1 MAIIKSY
8 SPLLNLSNF
17 QVFENDETPNSEYFR
32 ITELS
37 ETLTGGKN
45 GFLIEGSEHLKE
57 STEIKIEILDVEG
70 NPIYFEPGDGLPE
83 YYEGNSKLIAIHVYD
98 DVSIG
103 IGKITI
109 LGELKTYLSD
119 LGELLDIPNEW
130 AGVYNVKWE
139 KSIQINKNVSNETIV
154 RFYRR
159 PTVKIDELV
168 KPIFTK
174 NIPQITQ
181 TGSLSGISQNP
192 PSGTDLS
199 KWRAGLNYKLKI
211 EDGIS
216 NWTSSVDSNTISIPS
231 LNYSANV
238 IEVLSNK
245 EVMVDTPFTSSNG
258 SVSDI
263 FVPAPYTT
271 TFEFV
276 EGQTITDSA
285 LTGSFAKIN
294 FNNLKTFVGD
304 VARVKV
310 FRKSRNTI
318 GDFQFVQESKLES
331 SELLKDITTT
341 NDTELSYGR
350 FDENNLSNY
359 WITSSDDHPV
369 TINSDILNASVKIDY
384 DESEGGIQTLSTSG
398 SFEISSGVEYTLNF
412 RTLKSGSVG
421 TPSIRAYFS
430 GSNYEQNF
438 LEIPN
443 SDVYNTRQTVS
454 QNILATDTTTDT
466 YLKFDIDGGDW
477 YISNVSLK
485 NAQDT
490 SFSPDE
496 FTLIQDIPR
505 KLAIETFDFKFEFY
519 DINNNYIPV
528 DVLATKAFTG
538 GNDFP
543 GSDKLFTFESDRNA
557 FRFTSGSIGNP
568 PFQQIQFKTRANNLT
583 GSATYASS
591 AFDINGAYIN
601 PSSYSGTYPGT
612 LSNVTSAG
620 AIIKI
625 ADFSGSD
632 ASFTVGSI
640 VYTASI
646 EELEEFETVYRLEDG
661 DNAPQLIV
669 TSNANQFIYEPTT
682 LSPKPSGQSI
692 TVRAQRKNLFSLS
705 TPIEVNSGSGAPPL
719 VGPVTDN
726 ATGIDTYTISAL
738 AYSSSFADSSFPE
751 TTYSFTGSDQ
761 FDLPF
766 SDEITISPVINFDG
780 ISLVLSN
787 ESTSFPAKST
797 GDVPGGFNSS
807 KGNVQMF
814 IGGTQIEHDDVGGGR
829 NKNTFD
835 ITSIVE
841 TNVTAVDTSPTT
853 SEYGISAF
861 PNQHD
866 SGSLLLNIEYLAGD
880 NVTEQSFQKIV
891 SYTKSKKGVPN
902 VEVSV
907 NLQSQG
913 INANSVGSGSESPQ
927 TIQVKAT
934 EGGTNRFTSI
944 GTVVYSGG
952 LSGTVSSNSIT
963 FSDTANDMLSDT
975 ETITIPV
982 NFTDGEG
989 TSGTRNIVASISRI
1003 REAKPI
1009 TTIIANPQTQNV
1021 STEYDFL
1028 TFSTPSNI
1036 SVSVNQGSTDFT
1048 HTTGTVTANKFKI
1061 TGVTNGTNNNNGTI
1075 TPNTPTNGTAVTGV
1089 ITVSLTN
1096 SEGTTIT
1103 GKTINFIVGVAAA
1116 GSPSKKVGLSFTDN
1130 SIMYDA
1136 DGTNPVPSSV
1146 TISASTANFRNAHFK
1161 FTGGGSHFTD
1171 ETSFSDGDTANSK
1184 TTTFTPPANFIT
1196 TPLSFRV
1203 GASEA
1208 TDSTTEIASDT
1219 ESIIFVKPGED
1230 VKPTFFIRPLRGT
1243 QIKNAG
1249 RFKFIDPRHGIAN
1262 TLELQVQGIDG
1273 TGSFDISGSSQ
1284 GDAQIYSGSTLLT
1297 TSLLGTTDGG
1307 NGVTYNPV
1315 LDSSAINGQATY
1327 SLKKDDGTLL
1337 DTIALVDVTDG
1348 IGGGS
1353 FVAVKGK
1360 VSRRLVG
1367 SSSYD
1372 PSFLKATAVFFDTT
1386 GSEYR
1391 LSTTITPSFGDP
1403 LDEWTL
1409 ATPNSGQSGTGHI
1422 VMTAADG
1429 DETNISFDTAYATK
1443 DINVTAV
1450 FTDPGTKQTNTIN
1463 ETWYII
1469 SDGADGISSKTVSLA
1484 TSGQVFIKAKDGTI
1498 TPSSITLTAT
1508 KDNISGSL
1516 DFSASNGI
1524 TLGGSGLT
1532 RTIAKEEIS
1541 GSETSTVVTI
1551 SGSEDGVVFQD
1562 SVSIIRVD
1570 TGTDG
1575 LTILNTN
1582 QAHMFP
1588 ADATGSILDFSNS
1601 GTHLSIFEG
1610 ATLLEYNPLNPTSP
1624 HQGHWK
1630 LTTTVVTPSG
1640 KLSVGAITDGG
1651 KHAVVAEH
1659 TAMDRD
1665 TEVVN
1670 ISYPYIGRKLN
1681 GELFSGS
1688 FQQSITKGRAGKD
1701 AIQITNSNSSHTF
1714 PALADG
1720 SVSSFT
1726 GGGTTLEVYEG
1737 GDILTFTTG
1746 TVTNGEFSISVEDVG
1761 GLTEGTV
1768 SGNGTTSATI
1778 SAPSAMSVNSVV
1790 LTYTISG
1797 KRLGGESFT
1806 RTTTQSFAKARE
1818 GVVGTNAKTVTL
1830 SSVSPIFRKNRA
1842 GVLSPTSIVITANGQ
1857 NLTKSGSFT
1866 TSDSVTLTS
1875 VTENTDGGT
1884 ATLASSAF
1892 VDGMVVTYTADSDDG
1907 AIADTITFNQLD
1919 EGSGNVTAILANEA
1933 HVLPATAAG
1942 AVSDYAGSGTTISVF
1957 EGATALDYDATGTS
1971 AGHWTVTATQSP
1983 SSTLTI
1989 GTISDSTDFA
1999 VVADHSA
2006 MSDSTDSVVITYA
2019 ISGKT
2024 LNGTSFS
2031 FSKTQ
2036 AISKA
2041 KEGVEGAAGDNAIT
2055 VVLGGTS
2062 NIFTKAQNGDITPSS
2077 IVLTANGQNLTANG
2091 AFTKSAGTLTSTTV
2105 STSGGSTTVTSA
2117 NFVDGMVVT
2126 YTAAAADGSV
2136 ADTFTLKQLDVGS
2149 GNVTAILSNE
2159 AHVVPASSAGVVSS
2173 YGGSGTTISV
2183 FEGATALDYDNS
2195 GTTAGHF
2202 TVSATQ
2208 SPASTITIGG
2218 ITDSSNNALVANH
2231 SSMSNSADSVTISY
2245 AISGKTLNGTAFS
2258 FTKTQTITKSKA
2270 GEEGE
2275 EGEEGAEGAG
2285 VQFAYLDNNSASAPS
2300 APTAIGTGGWTTSPT
2315 GVTASNKYEWV
2326 SQRTSVD
2333 GSFGSFSTPTQFA
2346 NFAED
2351 GGTGPSG
2358 DDGLRTVTGRVNFA
2372 NVAATAPTK
2381 PTATRLTFPDT
2392 FTSLTTDWSTSTPTY
2407 ASGNSNKYWYSNYT
2421 ATEDS
2426 DRPGYASTVT
2436 FGTVTQAIGFSGLVT
2451 FTGAGALTDGGS
2463 NSVVPTTAA
2472 AAATAAQGLID
2483 DGGFATSDM
2492 GNVTTIDGAKI
2503 TTGTIESANWSTTA
2517 GGQINI
2523 SGGNMRFGG
2532 SSTPSFSVTTAGVLT
2547 ATGVNVSGA
2556 ITATSGTFTGAIT
2569 GATIN
2574 LPNASAPLFK
2584 VTAAGAVTAT
2594 SGTIG
2599 GWSLASSQLNSS
2611 GASGGGDGS
2620 NTDAGMIISAGG
2632 FISAPDFNIN
2642 SSGVASFGLSAKI
2655 GTKPFSDA
2663 FSVDATDGLLLN
2675 KTLNIGNLGQIGTK
2689 FTQYNGYA
2697 TNFTNLGNFLDDSSS
2712 SFGCVLA
2719 GTKIE
2724 TKRGDVNVED
2734 TQEDD
2739 IIKIFNFETKEFG
2752 WSSIDEIIVTKVKGW
2767 SIIKTELG
2775 KELKCSNSHLLYH
2788 PDYPNSAIAIDELG
2802 VGGELYISNNN
2813 KLEIDIISSIETFDE
2828 EVMVWNYELNKVHNY
2843 ISDGILSHNMP
2854 AKINFQTTLGHR
2866 YKKRNDVSIGS
2877 GDLVKLD
2884 SNKQLIKTT
2893 STKDTSVVGILW
2905 QKIADPISLTFSI
2918 ESGSSV
2924 ELSSPISSSF
2934 IDSFGEYIPTTET
2947 GSLEIWEVASIGDS
2961 FSPSDSGSA
2970 NLTGFKVCN
2979 QSGDVYRG
2987 DLLCSSDTAGYLMK
3001 QPSEWVVIGFDANN
3015 NPQYEERQSQCSYTV
3030 AKAMEDVTFDI
3041 NGLAEGVYGYLY
3053 CG

>member
-8 SPLLNLSNF
+8 APFLNLSNF
-17 QVFENDETPNSEYFR
+17 QVFEDDESQNSEYFR
-32 ITELS
+32 ITELN

-45 GFLIEGSEHLKE
+45 GFLIEGSEYLKE
-57 STEIKIEILDVEG
+57 STEIKIEILDVDG
-70 NPIYFEPGDGLPE
+70 NPIYFEPGDGVPE

-103 IGKITI
+103 IGKITV
-109 LGELKTYLSD
+109 LGELKTYSSD
-119 LGELLDIPNEW
+119 LGEVLDVPNEW
-130 AGVYNVKWE
+130 KGVYNVKWE
-139 KSIQINKNVSNETIV
+139 KAIQINKNVSNETIV
-154 RFYRR
+154 RFYKR

-192 PSGTDLS
+192 PSKTDLS
-199 KWRAGLNYKLKI
+199 KWRAGVNYKLRI

-216 NWTSSVDSNTISIPS
+216 NWTSSVDDNTISVPS

-245 EVMVDTPFTSSNG
+245 EVMVDTPFTSSKG
-258 SVSDI
+258 MVSDI

-271 TFEFV
+271 TFEYV

-331 SELLKDITTT
+331 SELLKDITIT

-438 LEIPN
+438 LTIDN
-443 SDVYNTRQTVS
+443 SDIYNTRQSVS

-528 DVLATKAFTG
+528 DVTTTKAFTG

-952 LSGTVSSNSIT
+952 LSGTVSGNSIT
-963 FSDTANDMLSDT
+963 FNDEEESQGTANDMLSDT

-1009 TTIIANPQTQNV
+1009 TTIIANPQTQTV

-1028 TFSTPSNI
+1028 TFTSPSNI
-1036 SVSVNQGSTDFT
+1036 SVSVNEGSTDFT

-1096 SEGTTIT
+1096 SEGTTLT
-1103 GKTINFIVGVAAA
+1103 GKTINFIVGVAAE
-1116 GSPSKKVGLSFTDN
+1116 GSPSKKVGLSFSDN

-1136 DGTNPVPSSV
+1136 DGTNPVPSTV
-1146 TISASTANFRNAHFK
+1146 TISASTTNFRNAHFK

-1171 ETSFSDGDTANSK
+1171 ETSFSDGATANSK

-1429 DETNISFDTAYATK
+1429 DETNIPFDTAYATK

-1484 TSGQVFIKAKDGTI
+1484 TSGQVFIKAKDGSI

-1516 DFSASNGI
+1516 GFSASNGI

-1541 GSETSTVVTI
+1541 GSETSTVVTV
-1551 SGSEDGVVFQD
+1551 SGSEDGIVFQD

-1575 LTILNTN
+1575 LSILNTN
-1582 QAHMFP
+1582 QAHMLP

-1601 GTHLSIFEG
+1601 GTDLSIYEG

-1624 HQGHWK
+1624 YQGHWK
-1630 LTTTVVTPSG
+1630 LAGGGVSPAN
-1640 KLSVGAITDGG
+1640 KLTIGTITDGG
-1651 KHAVVAEH
+1651 KYASVADH
-1659 TAMDRD
+1659 TTMDID
-1665 TEVVN
+1665 TDVVN
-1670 ISYPYIGRKLN
+1670 ITYGYIGRKLN

-1688 FQQSITKGRAGKD
+1688 FQQSITKGRAGRD
-1701 AIQITNSNSSHTF
+1701 AIQLTNSNSSHTF

-1726 GGGTTLEVYEG
+1726 GGGTTIEVYEG
-1737 GDILTFTTG
+1737 ADILTFTTG
-1746 TVTNGEFSISVEDVG
+1746 TVTNGQFSISVEDVG
-1761 GLTEGTV
+1761 GITEGTV
-1768 SGNGTTSATI
+1768 SGTGTTAATI
-1778 SAPSAMSVNSVV
+1778 TAPSAMSVDSVV
-1790 LTYTISG
+1790 LTYTITG
-1797 KRLGGESFT
+1797 KRLGGEAFT
-1806 RTTTQSFAKARE
+1806 RTTTQSFSKAKE

-1830 SSVSPIFRKNRA
+1830 TSASPIFRKNRA

-1857 NLTKSGSFT
+1857 NLTQAGSFT
-1866 TSDSVTLTS
+1866 VTDSVTLTDK
-1875 VTENTDGGT
+1875 TENTSGGS
-1884 ATLASSAF
+1884 ATVTSANF
-1892 VDGMVVTYTADSDDG
+1892 VDGMTVTYTAHSNDDS
-1907 AIADTITFNQLD
+1907 IADTVTLNQLD

-1942 AVSDYAGSGTTISVF
+1942 EVSDYGGSGTTISVF
-1957 EGATALDYDATGTS
+1957 EGATALDYDATGTTN
-1971 AGHWTVTATQSP
+1971 GHWTVTATQSP
-1983 SSTLTI
+1983 GSTLTI
-1989 GTISDSTDFA
+1989 GGITDDTNFA
-1999 VVADHSA
+1999 VVANHSS
-2006 MSDSTDSVVITYA
+2006 MSNSTDSVVITYA

-2041 KEGVEGAAGDNAIT
+2041 KEGVVGDNAKT

-2091 AFTKSAGTLTSTTV
+2091 AFTKSAGTLTSTSV
-2105 STSGGSTTVTSA
+2105 STSGGSATVTSA

-2126 YTAAAADGSV
+2126 YTAAAADGGVS
-2136 ADTFTLKQLDVGS
+2136 DTFTLKQLDVGS
-2149 GNVTAILSNE
+2149 GNVQGILSNE
-2159 AHVVPASSAGVVSS
+2159 AHVVAASNAGVVSS
-2173 YGGSGTTISV
+2173 HGGSGTTISV
-2183 FEGATALDYDNS
+2183 YEGATQLDYDAT
-2195 GTTAGHF
+2195 GTTNGHW
-2202 TVSATQ
+2202 TVT
-2208 SPASTITIGG
+2208 ASTTGITVGG

-2231 SSMSNSADSVTISY
+2231 SAMSNSVDSVTISY

-2258 FTKTQTITKSKA
+2258 FTKTQTITKSKT
-2270 GEEGE
+2270 GEV
-2275 EGEEGAEGAG
+2275 GAEGDG
-2285 VQFAYLDNNSASAPS
+2285 VQFAYLLNNSASAPS
-2300 APTAIGTGGWTTSPT
+2300 APTAIGTGGWAATPATPTT
-2315 GVTASNKYEWV
+2315 SNKYVWV
-2326 SQRTSVD
+2326 SQRTSVNGTFD
-2333 GSFGSFSTPTQFA
+2333 SFSTPTQFA
-2346 NFAED
+2346 NFADD
-2351 GGTGPSG
+2351 GGTGPG
-2358 DDGLRTVTGRVNFA
+2358 GADGLRTVTGRVNFA
-2372 NVAATAPTK
+2372 NSVATAPTK

-2392 FTSLTTDWSTSTPTY
+2392 FTSLTTNWSTSTPTY

-2421 ATEDS
+2421 ATEDAS
-2426 DRPGYASTVT
+2426 RPGYASTVT

-2451 FTGAGALTDGGS
+2451 FTGAGALTDGGG

-2472 AAATAAQGLID
+2472 AAATAAQDLID
-2483 DGGFATSDM
+2483 DGGF
-2492 GNVTTIDGAKI
+2492 
-2503 TTGTIESANWSTTA
+2503 TTA
-2517 GGQINI
+2517 GAAATAAQDLIDDGGFTTLAAANAAVNDNITSINGGLISTGIIESNVFNTTVGSQINLTD
-2523 SGGNMRFGG
+2523 GNMRFGG
-2532 SSTPSFSVTTAGVLT
+2532 SASPSFSVSNSGIVT
-2547 ATGVNVSGA
+2547 ATGVNIS
-2556 ITATSGTFTGAIT
+2556 
-2569 GATIN
+2569 
-2574 LPNASAPLFK
+2574 
-2584 VTAAGAVTAT
+2584 GAVTAT

-2599 GWSLASSQLNSS
+2599 GFNITSSTIHSGTTADTTAYMAAGITISSAGTIHTPAFYTTTSTAYFKGIVEDTAELSDGTNSKPWKTLFKTDGTGIFMEAPRFRDTGAATIRTFAYRFGALEDDINGELANVASSTS
-2611 GASGGGDGS
+2611 
-2620 NTDAGMIISAGG
+2620 
-2632 FISAPDFNIN
+2632 
-2642 SSGVASFGLSAKI
+2642 
-2655 GTKPFSDA
+2655 
-2663 FSVDATDGLLLN
+2663 
-2675 KTLNIGNLGQIGTK
+2675 
-2689 FTQYNGYA
+2689 Y
-2697 TNFTNLGNFLDDSSS
+2697 
-2712 SFGCVLA
+2712 GCVLP
-2719 GTKIE
+2719 GTKII
-2724 TKRGDVNVED
+2724 TKRGEINVEH
-2734 TQEDD
+2734 TKEDD
-2739 IIKIFNFETKEFG
+2739 IIKIFNFETKKWG
-2752 WSSIDEIIVTKVKGW
+2752 WSSIDEIITKKVQGW
-2767 SIIKTELG
+2767 SKIETELG
-2775 KELKCSNSHLLYH
+2775 KKLKCSNSHLLYH

-2802 VGGELYISNNN
+2802 VGGELYVYEDE
-2813 KLEIDIISSIETFDE
+2813 KLVIDKIKSIESFDE
-2828 EVMVWNYELNKVHNY
+2828 EVQVWNYELDIVHNY
-2843 ISDGILSHNMP
+2843 VSNGILSHNVIS
-2854 AKINFQTTLGHR
+2854 KNIQTTLSHQ
-2866 YKKRNDVSIGS
+2866 YIKNKSVTISS
-2877 GDLVKLD
+2877 GDLVKLN
-2884 SNKQLIKTT
+2884 SNNELQKVTT
-2893 STKDTSVVGILW
+2893 AKDTSAVGILW
-2905 QKIADPISLTFSI
+2905 EQRIVDYPSFGLKLISGEPGRIQTPPPENF
-2918 ESGSSV
+2918 V
-2924 ELSSPISSSF
+2924 SSSF
-2934 IDSFGEYIPTTET
+2934 QDSFGDFIPTNET
-2947 GSLEIWEVASIGDS
+2947 GSKEIWKVASIGDS
-2961 FSPSDSGSA
+2961 IDYDSSGS
-2970 NLTGFKVCN
+2970 LYTLEGFKVCN
-2979 QSGDVYRG
+2979 QGGDVSRG

-3001 QPSEWVVIGFDANN
+3001 QPSEWVVTSFDGDN

-3030 AKAMEDVTFDI
+3030 AKAMENVTFDS
-3041 NGLAEGVYGYLY
+3041 NGLVEGVYGYLY

>member
-8 SPLLNLSNF
+8 APFLNLSNF
-17 QVFENDETPNSEYFR
+17 QVFENDEQPNSEYFR
-32 ITELS
+32 ITELN

-57 STEIKIEILDVEG
+57 STEIKIEILDVDG
-70 NPIYFEPGDGLPE
+70 NPIYFEPGDGVPE

-119 LGELLDIPNEW
+119 LDEVLDIPNEW
-130 AGVYNVKWE
+130 KGVYNVKWE
-139 KSIQINKNVSNETIV
+139 KNIQINKNVSNETIV
-154 RFYRR
+154 RFYKR

-199 KWRAGLNYKLKI
+199 KWRAGVNYKLKI

-216 NWTSSVDSNTISIPS
+216 NWTSSVDDNTISVPS

-245 EVMVDTPFTSSNG
+245 EVMVDTPFTSSDA
-258 SVSDI
+258 SVGD
-263 FVPAPYTT
+263 FFPAPYTT

-341 NDTELSYGR
+341 TDTELSYGR

-359 WITSSDDHPV
+359 WVTSSDDHPV

-438 LEIPN
+438 LTIDN
-443 SDVYNTRQTVS
+443 SDIYNTRQTVS
-454 QNILATDTTTDT
+454 QNILATDTATDT

-528 DVLATKAFTG
+528 DVTSTKAFTG

-543 GSDKLFTFESDRNA
+543 SSDKLLTFESDRNA

-568 PFQQIQFKTRANNLT
+568 PFQQIQFKTRTNNLT
-583 GSATYASS
+583 GSVTYASS
-591 AFDINGAYIN
+591 AFDVNGAYIN

-632 ASFTVGSI
+632 DSITVGSI

-669 TSNANQFIYEPTT
+669 TSNVNQFIYEPTT
-682 LSPKPSGQSI
+682 LSPKPGGQSATI
-692 TVRAQRKNLFSLS
+692 RAQRKNLFSLT

-726 ATGIDTYTISAL
+726 GTGIDTYTISAL
-738 AYSSSFADSSFPE
+738 QYSSSFAGGSFPE

-766 SDEITISPVINFDG
+766 SDEITISPVINFDAV
-780 ISLVLSN
+780 SLVLSN

-797 GDVPGGFNSS
+797 GDVPGGFGSS

-814 IGGTQIEHDDVGGGR
+814 IGGTQIEHDDIGGGR

-835 ITSIVE
+835 ITSITE
-841 TNVTAVDTSPTT
+841 TNVTAISTSPTT

-866 SGSLLLNIEYLAGD
+866 SGSLSLNIEYLAGD
-880 NVTEQSFQKIV
+880 NSTSQSFQKIV
-891 SYTKSKKGVPN
+891 SYTKSKKAVPN

-913 INANSVGSGSESPQ
+913 INANSVGSGSESPK
-927 TIQVKAT
+927 TIEVKAT
-934 EGGTNRFTSI
+934 EGGENRFDSI

-952 LSGTVSSNSIT
+952 LSGTVSSNTIT
-963 FSDTANDMLSDT
+963 FSDTADDMLSDT
-975 ETITIPV
+975 ETLTIPV

-989 TSGTRNIVASISRI
+989 TSDTKNIVASISRI

-1009 TTIIANPQTQNV
+1009 TTIIANPQTQTVN
-1021 STEYDFL
+1021 SEYDFL
-1028 TFSTPSNI
+1028 TFSTPSDI

-1048 HTTGTVTANKFKI
+1048 YTTGTVTANKFKI
-1061 TGVTNGTNNNNGTI
+1061 TGVTSGSNNDDGTI
-1075 TPNTPTNGTAVTGV
+1075 TPNTPTDGTAVTGV

-1096 SEGTTIT
+1096 SEGSELT
-1103 GKTINFIVGVAAA
+1103 GKTINFIVGVSAE
-1116 GSPSKKVGLSFTDN
+1116 GSPSKKVGLSFSDN

-1146 TISASTANFRNAHFK
+1146 TLTANSLNFRDAQFK
-1161 FTGGGSHFTD
+1161 FTGGGVHFTD
-1171 ETSFSDGDTANSK
+1171 ETSFTDGDTANSK
-1184 TTTFTPPANFIT
+1184 TTTFTPPSTFIS

-1203 GASEA
+1203 GVSEA
-1208 TDSTTEIASDT
+1208 TDSTTELFADT

-1249 RFKFIDPRHGIAN
+1249 RTSKPTLGAYIPTA

-1273 TGSFDISGSSQ
+1273 TGSFDVSGSSQ

-1297 TSLLGTTDGG
+1297 TSLLGTSDGG

-1327 SLKKDDGTLL
+1327 HLRKNDGTLL

-1348 IGGGS
+1348 LGGGS
-1353 FVAVKGK
+1353 FVASKGK

-1372 PSFLKATAVFFDTT
+1372 PSYLKATAVFFDTT

-1391 LSTTITPSFGDP
+1391 LSTRITPSFGDP
-1403 LDEWTL
+1403 LDEWTI
-1409 ATPNSGQSGTGHI
+1409 ATPTSGQSGTGHI

-1429 DETNISFDTAYATK
+1429 DETNIAFDTAYASK

-1450 FTDPGTKQTNTIN
+1450 FTDPGTGQKNTIN

-1469 SDGADGISSKTVSLA
+1469 SDGADGISAKTVSLQS
-1484 TSGQVFIKAKDGTI
+1484 SGQVFIKAKDGTI

-1508 KDNISGSL
+1508 KENISGSL
-1516 DFSASNGI
+1516 NFSSTNGI
-1524 TLGGSGLT
+1524 ALVGSGLT

-1541 GSETSTVVTI
+1541 GSETSTVVTV
-1551 SGSEDGVVFQD
+1551 SGSEDGVVFED

-1601 GTHLSIFEG
+1601 GTQLSIYEG
-1610 ATLLEYNPLNPTSP
+1610 ATLLEFNPLNPTSP
-1624 HQGHWK
+1624 YQGHWK
-1630 LTTTVVTPSG
+1630 LTTSIVTPAN
-1640 KLSVGAITDGG
+1640 KLTIGGITDGG
-1651 KHAVVAEH
+1651 KYAVVADH
-1659 TAMDRD
+1659 TAMDID
-1665 TEVVN
+1665 TDVVN
-1670 ISYPYIGRKLN
+1670 IAYPYIGRKLN

-1701 AIQITNSNSSHTF
+1701 AIQISNSNSSHTF
-1714 PALADG
+1714 PATAEG
-1720 SVSSFT
+1720 SVSDFT
-1726 GGGTTLEVYEG
+1726 GGGTTIEVYEG
-1737 GDILTFTTG
+1737 ADILTFTSG
-1746 TVTNGEFSISVEDVG
+1746 TPTDGEFSISVEDVG
-1761 GLTEGTV
+1761 GLTEGAVT
-1768 SGNGTTSATI
+1768 GNGTQKATI
-1778 SAPSAMSVNSVV
+1778 AAPSAMSVDSVV

-1797 KRLGGESFT
+1797 KRLGGDDFS
-1806 RTTTQSFAKARE
+1806 RTTTQSFSKAKE

-1830 SSVSPIFRKNRA
+1830 TSASPIFRKSRA

-1857 NLTKSGSFT
+1857 NLTQAGSFT
-1866 TSDSVTLTS
+1866 ATDSVTLDS
-1875 VTENTDGGT
+1875 VTESVNGGT
-1884 ATLASSAF
+1884 ATLLASDF
-1892 VDGMVVTYTADSDDG
+1892 VDGMTVTYTAHSNDDS
-1907 AIADTITFNQLD
+1907 IADTVTFNQLD
-1919 EGSGNVTAILANEA
+1919 EGSGNVTAILSNEA
-1933 HVLPATAAG
+1933 HVLPADVDGSVTSYG
-1942 AVSDYAGSGTTISVF
+1942 GSGTTISVF
-1957 EGATALDYDATGTS
+1957 EGATALDYDASGTT
-1971 AGHWTVTATQSP
+1971 AGHWTVTVTQSP

-1989 GTISDSTDFA
+1989 GTISDDTNFA
-1999 VVADHSA
+1999 VVAQHSA

-2024 LNGTSFS
+2024 LNGTDFS
-2031 FSKTQ
+2031 FNKTQ

-2041 KEGVEGAAGDNAIT
+2041 KEGIAGDNAKT

-2062 NIFTKAQNGDITPSS
+2062 NIFTKAQNGDITPTS

-2091 AFTKSAGTLTSTTV
+2091 AFTTSAGTLTSTSV

-2136 ADTFTLKQLDVGS
+2136 SDTFTLKQLDVGS
-2149 GNVTAILSNE
+2149 GNVQGILSNE
-2159 AHVVPASSAGVVSS
+2159 AHVVPASNAGVVSS
-2173 YGGSGTTISV
+2173 HGGSGTTISV
-2183 FEGATALDYDNS
+2183 YEGATQLDYDNA
-2195 GTTAGHF
+2195 GTTAGHW
-2202 TVSATQ
+2202 TVAAT
-2208 SPASTITIGG
+2208 TTGITVGG
-2218 ITDSSNNALVANH
+2218 ITDSSNNALVADH
-2231 SSMSNSADSVTISY
+2231 SAMSDSANSVTISY
-2245 AISGKTLNGTAFS
+2245 AISGKTLNGTEFGP
-2258 FTKTQTITKSKA
+2258 FTKTQTITKSFS
-2270 GEEGE
+2270 
-2275 EGEEGAEGAG
+2275 GAEGGG
-2285 VQFAYLDNNSASAPS
+2285 VQFIYLLNNTSTPPTT
-2300 APTAIGTGGWTTSPT
+2300 PTAAGTDSWTTTPGT
-2315 GVTASNKYEWV
+2315 PTASNKYVWV
-2326 SQRTSVD
+2326 SQRTSVN
-2333 GSFGSFSTPTQFA
+2333 GSFGSFSGATQFA
-2346 NFAED
+2346 NFAVD
-2351 GGTGPSG
+2351 GGTGPG
-2358 DDGLRTVTGRVNFA
+2358 GADGLRTVTGRVNFA
-2372 NVAATAPTK
+2372 NVAATAPAL

-2392 FTSLTTDWSTSTPTY
+2392 FTSLTTNWSTATPTY

-2451 FTGAGALTDGGS
+2451 FSGAGLTDGTT
-2463 NSVVPTTAA
+2463 SVTPTTAT
-2472 AAATAAQGLID
+2472 AAATAAQNLINA
-2483 DGGFATSDM
+2483 GGFATSDM
-2492 GNVTTIDGAKI
+2492 ANVTTIDGSKI
-2503 TTGTIESANWSTTA
+2503 TTGTIESANWTTTA

-2523 SGGNMRFGG
+2523 AGGNMRFGG
-2532 SSTPSFSVTTAGVLT
+2532 SSSPAFSVDSAGVLT

-2556 ITATSGTFTGAIT
+2556 ITATSGT
-2569 GATIN
+2569 
-2574 LPNASAPLFK
+2574 
-2584 VTAAGAVTAT
+2584 
-2594 SGTIG
+2594 IG
-2599 GWSLASSQLNSS
+2599 GWALTSTQLQ
-2611 GASGGGDGS
+2611 GGTVSGGGDGT
-2620 NTDAGMIISAGG
+2620 NTTSGMIINSGG
-2632 FISAPDFNIN
+2632 FISAPDFNIS
-2642 SSGVASFGLSAKI
+2642 SSGVASFGTTAKV
-2655 GTKPFSDA
+2655 GGAPFSSVFDPSGTDLRIRKEAKVLDGTRTAA
-2663 FSVDATDGLLLN
+2663 FSSIFSIDNSGF
-2675 KTLNIGNLGQIGTK
+2675 K
-2689 FTQYNGYA
+2689 FNSSTRFG
-2697 TNFTNLGNFLDDSSS
+2697 SS
-2712 SFGCVLA
+2712 SFSGLQADIDTELSSISSNLTGYSCVLP
-2719 GTKIE
+2719 GTKIIS
-2724 TKRGDVNVED
+2724 KRGEINVED
-2734 TQEDD
+2734 TKEDD
-2739 IIKIFNFETKEFG
+2739 VIKIFNFETKEWG
-2752 WSSIDEIIVTKVKGW
+2752 WSSIDEIITNKVQGW
-2767 SIIKTELG
+2767 SKIETELG
-2775 KELKCSNSHLLYH
+2775 KKLKCSNSHLLYH

-2802 VGGELYISNNN
+2802 VGGELYVYEDK
-2813 KLEIDIISSIETFDE
+2813 KLIIDKIKSIETFDE
-2828 EVMVWNYELNKVHNY
+2828 EVQVWNYELDIVHNY
-2843 ISDGILSHNMP
+2843 ISDGILSHNVN
-2854 AKINFQTTLGHR
+2854 AKLAELVTLGHR
-2866 YKKRNDVSIGS
+2866 YKKDKTVSISS

-2884 SNKQLIKTT
+2884 SNNELQKV
-2893 STKDTSVVGILW
+2893 STAKDTSVVGILW
-2905 QKIADPISLTFSI
+2905 EKLELEYNSSGLSI
-2918 ESGSSV
+2918 IGESTGSKNNNPPDYFTSGS
-2924 ELSSPISSSF
+2924 F
-2934 IDSFGEYIPTTET
+2934 MDSFCNFIPTSET
-2947 GSLEIWEVASIGDS
+2947 GSKEIWKVASVGDS
-2961 FSPSDSGSA
+2961 RDYNQSGSYYTV
-2970 NLTGFKVCN
+2970 TGFKMCN
-2979 QSGDVYRG
+2979 QGGDVVPG
-2987 DLLCSSDTAGYLMK
+2987 DLLCSSDTPGYLMK
-3001 QPSEWVVIGFDANN
+3001 QPSEWVVTGFNGDTT
-3015 NPQYEERQSQCSYTV
+3015 PIYEERQTQCSYTV
-3030 AKAMEDVTFDI
+3030 AKAMESSSWDS
-3041 NGLAEGVYGYLY
+3041 NGRMEDVYGYLY

>member
-8 SPLLNLSNF
+8 APFLNLSNF
-17 QVFENDETPNSEYFR
+17 QVFEDDELPNSEYFR
-32 ITELS
+32 ITELN

-57 STEIKIEILDVEG
+57 STEIKIEILDVDG
-70 NPIYFEPGDGLPE
+70 NPIYFEPGDGVPE

-119 LGELLDIPNEW
+119 IGEILNIPNEW

-159 PTVKIDELV
+159 PTVKIDELI

-199 KWRAGLNYKLKI
+199 KWRAGVNYKLKI
-211 EDGIS
+211 EDGIT
-216 NWTSSVDSNTISIPS
+216 NWTSSVDDNTISVPS
-231 LNYSANV
+231 LNYSSNV

-245 EVMVDTPFTSSNG
+245 EVMVDTPFTSSDG
-258 SVSDI
+258 SVSD
-263 FVPAPYTT
+263 FFPTPYTT
-271 TFEFV
+271 TFEYV
-276 EGQTITDSA
+276 EGQTVTDSA

-359 WITSSDDHPV
+359 WITSSDNHPV

-438 LEIPN
+438 LEIAD

-454 QNILATDTTTDT
+454 QNILATDTATDT

-543 GSDKLFTFESDRNA
+543 SSDKLFTFESDRNA

-583 GSATYASS
+583 GSTTYASS
-591 AFDINGAYIN
+591 AFDTNGAYID

-612 LSNVTSAG
+612 LSNITSAG

-632 ASFTVGSI
+632 ASITVGSI
-640 VYTASI
+640 VYTASL
-646 EELEEFETVYRLEDG
+646 EEQTEFETVYRLEDG

-669 TSNANQFIYEPTT
+669 TSNLNQFIYEPTA
-682 LSPKPSGQSI
+682 LSPKPGGQNVTI
-692 TVRAQRKNLFSLS
+692 RAQRKNLFSLS

-726 ATGIDTYTISAL
+726 GTGIDTYTLSAL
-738 AYSSSFADSSFPE
+738 AYSASFAGSSFPE

-766 SDEITISPVINFDG
+766 SDEITISPVINFDAV
-780 ISLVLSN
+780 SLVLSN

-797 GDVPGGFNSS
+797 GEVPGGFASS

-814 IGGTQIEHDDVGGGR
+814 IGSNQITHDDIIGGR
-829 NKNTFD
+829 NRNTFD

-841 TNVTAVDTSPTT
+841 ENVTAVSTSPTT
-853 SEYGISAF
+853 SEYGISDF

-866 SGSLLLNIEYLAGD
+866 SGSLTLDIEYLAGD
-880 NVTEQSFQKIV
+880 NATSQSFQKIV
-891 SYTKSKKGVPN
+891 SYTKSKKAVPN

-927 TIQVKAT
+927 TIEVKAT

-952 LSGTVSSNSIT
+952 LSGTVSANTIT

-975 ETITIPV
+975 ETITIPI

-989 TSGTRNIVASISRI
+989 TSGTKNIVASISRI

-1009 TTIIANPQTQNV
+1009 TTIIANPQTQTV
-1021 STEYDFL
+1021 GSEYDFL
-1028 TFSTPSNI
+1028 TFTSPSDI
-1036 SVSVNQGSTDFT
+1036 SVSVNEGSTDFT
-1048 HTTGTVTANKFKI
+1048 YTTGAVTSNKFKI
-1061 TGVTNGTNNNNGTI
+1061 TSVTNGTNNNDGTI
-1075 TPNTPTNGTAVTGV
+1075 TPNTPTDGTAVTGV

-1096 SEGTTIT
+1096 SEGTEFT
-1103 GKTINFIVGVAAA
+1103 GKTINFVVGVAAE
-1116 GSPSKKVGLSFTDN
+1116 GSPSKKVGLSFSDN

-1146 TISASTANFRNAHFK
+1146 TITANSLNFRDAQFK
-1161 FTGGGSHFTD
+1161 FTGGGIHFTD
-1171 ETSFSDGDTANSK
+1171 ETSFTDGTTANSK
-1184 TTTFTPPANFIT
+1184 TTTFTPPDNFIS

-1203 GASEA
+1203 GVSEA
-1208 TDSTTEIASDT
+1208 ADSTTELFSDT

-1230 VKPTFFIRPLRGT
+1230 VKPTFFIRPVRGT

-1249 RFKFIDPRHGIAN
+1249 RRNKPTLGEYAPID

-1273 TGSFDISGSSQ
+1273 TGSFDVSGSSQ

-1297 TSLLGTTDGG
+1297 TSLLGTSDGG

-1315 LDSSAINGQATY
+1315 LNSSAINGQATY
-1327 SLKKDDGTLL
+1327 HLRKNDGTLL

-1348 IGGGS
+1348 LGGGS
-1353 FVAVKGK
+1353 FVASKGK

-1367 SSSYD
+1367 SSSYE

-1403 LDEWTL
+1403 LDEWTI
-1409 ATPNSGQSGTGHI
+1409 ATPTAGQSGAGHI

-1429 DETNISFDTAYATK
+1429 DETNISFDTSYASK

-1450 FTDPGTKQTNTIN
+1450 FTDPGTLQKNTIN

-1469 SDGADGISSKTVSLA
+1469 SDGADGISAKTVALQS
-1484 TSGQVFIKAKDGTI
+1484 SGQVFIKAKDGTI

-1532 RTIAKEEIS
+1532 RTIALEEMS
-1541 GSETSTVVTI
+1541 GSETSTVVTV

-1588 ADATGSILDFSNS
+1588 ADASGSVLDFSNS

-1624 HQGHWK
+1624 FNGHWK
-1630 LTTTVVTPSG
+1630 FASIEVTPSD
-1640 KLSVGAITDGG
+1640 KLSVGAISDGG
-1651 KHAVVAEH
+1651 KHAVVADH
-1659 TAMDRD
+1659 TAMDFD
-1665 TEVVN
+1665 TDAVN
-1670 ISYPYIGRKLN
+1670 VSYPYLGRKLN

-1688 FQQSITKGRAGKD
+1688 FQQSITKGRAGQD
-1701 AIQITNSNSSHTF
+1701 AIQITNSNSSHTY

-1720 SVSSFT
+1720 SVSDFT
-1726 GGGTTLEVYEG
+1726 GGGTTIEVYEG
-1737 GDILTFTTG
+1737 GNILTFTSG
-1746 TVTNGEFSISVEDVG
+1746 TPTNGEFSISVEDVG
-1761 GLTEGTV
+1761 GLTEGTI
-1768 SGNGTTSATI
+1768 SGNGTTSATVT
-1778 SAPSAMSVNSVV
+1778 APSAMTVNSVV

-1797 KRLGGESFT
+1797 KRLGGESFS

-1818 GVVGTNAKTVTL
+1818 GVVGDNAKTITL
-1830 SSVSPIFRKNRA
+1830 TSASPIFRKNRA

-1857 NLTKSGSFT
+1857 NLTQAGSFT
-1866 TSDSVTLTS
+1866 TSDNVTLTNKTETS
-1875 VTENTDGGT
+1875 SGGSATVTSGN
-1884 ATLASSAF
+1884 F
-1892 VDGMVVTYTADSDDG
+1892 VDGMTVTYTGDG
-1907 AIADTITFNQLD
+1907 ADGGISDTVTLNLLD
-1919 EGSGNVTAILANEA
+1919 EGSGNI
-1933 HVLPATAAG
+1933 
-1942 AVSDYAGSGTTISVF
+1942 
-1957 EGATALDYDATGTS
+1957 TAL
-1971 AGHWTVTATQSP
+1971 
-1983 SSTLTI
+1983 
-1989 GTISDSTDFA
+1989 
-1999 VVADHSA
+1999 
-2006 MSDSTDSVVITYA
+2006 
-2019 ISGKT
+2019 
-2024 LNGTSFS
+2024 
-2031 FSKTQ
+2031 
-2036 AISKA
+2036 
-2041 KEGVEGAAGDNAIT
+2041 
-2055 VVLGGTS
+2055 
-2062 NIFTKAQNGDITPSS
+2062 
-2077 IVLTANGQNLTANG
+2077 
-2091 AFTKSAGTLTSTTV
+2091 
-2105 STSGGSTTVTSA
+2105 
-2117 NFVDGMVVT
+2117 
-2126 YTAAAADGSV
+2126 
-2136 ADTFTLKQLDVGS
+2136 
-2149 GNVTAILSNE
+2149 LSNE
-2159 AHVVPASSAGVVSS
+2159 AHILPADSDGEVPDASGYV
-2173 YGGSGTTISV
+2173 GSGTVISV
-2183 FEGATALDYDNS
+2183 FEGATALDYDNDGS
-2195 GTTAGHF
+2195 DAGKWN
-2202 TVSATQ
+2202 VSVTQ

-2218 ITDSSNNALVANH
+2218 ITDDTNFAVVADH
-2231 SSMSNSADSVTISY
+2231 SAMSDSVDSVVLTY
-2245 AISGKTLNGTAFS
+2245 TISGKSLNGTVFPT
-2258 FTKTQTITKSKA
+2258 FTKTQTLSKSKEGVQ
-2270 GEEGE
+2270 GEEGD
-2275 EGEEGAEGAG
+2275 EGAG
-2285 VQFAYLDNNSASAPS
+2285 VQFAYLLNNVATVPS
-2300 APTAIGTGGWTTSPT
+2300 TPTAIGTDSWSATPGSPT
-2315 GVTASNKYEWV
+2315 TSNKYVWV
-2326 SQRTSVD
+2326 SQRTSSN
-2333 GSFGSFSTPTQFA
+2333 GTFGDFSTPTQFA
-2346 NFAED
+2346 NFADD
-2351 GGTGPSG
+2351 GAPGGQGS
-2358 DDGLRTVTGRVNFA
+2358 DGLRTVTGRVNYTPA
-2372 NVAATAPTK
+2372 STTKPAK

-2392 FTSLTTDWSTSTPTY
+2392 FTTLTANWSTATPTY
-2407 ASGNSNKYWYSNYT
+2407 ASGNSNKYWYANYT

-2426 DRPGYASTVT
+2426 NRPGYASNNTEVT
-2436 FGTVTQAIGFSGLVT
+2436 NVVFGDVTQAIGFSGLVT
-2451 FTGAGALTDGGS
+2451 FSG
-2463 NSVVPTTAA
+2463 
-2472 AAATAAQGLID
+2472 
-2483 DGGFATSDM
+2483 
-2492 GNVTTIDGAKI
+2492 GNVTDGTSTLTQGISASQVNSNVTSINGSAI
-2503 TTGTIESANWSTTA
+2503 TTGTISSAGITTSSGAQINLTNGTIAFGGTTA
-2517 GGQINI
+2517 ANQK
-2523 SGGNMRFGG
+2523 
-2532 SSTPSFSVTTAGVLT
+2532 FSV
-2547 ATGVNVSGA
+2547 S
-2556 ITATSGTFTGAIT
+2556 
-2569 GATIN
+2569 
-2574 LPNASAPLFK
+2574 
-2584 VTAAGAVTAT
+2584 AAGAVTAK

-2599 GWSLASSQLNSS
+2599 GWSIDSDSIFSGTKGSSANF
-2611 GASGGGDGS
+2611 
-2620 NTDAGMIISAGG
+2620 TSAGNITIGSSG
-2632 FISAPDFNIN
+2632 FISANSFYIDTSGNFVQDNAKAKVKSGSNIRPWGDIFEVD
-2642 SSGVASFGLSAKI
+2642 SDALVIKTSTKI
-2655 GTKPFSDA
+2655 GSGTNRSA
-2663 FSVDATDGLLLN
+2663 FSNAFTFSGTSLRINDSIGIGSSSTSLG
-2675 KTLNIGNLGQIGTK
+2675 TRFSNIS
-2689 FTQYNGYA
+2689 
-2697 TNFTNLGNFLDDSSS
+2697 TNFSTINTETTI
-2712 SFGCVLA
+2712 FGSCVLP
-2719 GTKIE
+2719 GTKIIS
-2724 TKRGDVNVED
+2724 KRGEINVED
-2734 TQEDD
+2734 TKEDD
-2739 IIKIFNFETKEFG
+2739 IIKIFNFETNEWG
-2752 WSSIDEIIVTKVKGW
+2752 WSSIDEIITNKVQGW
-2767 SIIKTELG
+2767 SKIETELG
-2775 KELKCSNSHLLYH
+2775 KKLKCSNSHLLYH
-2788 PDYPNSAIAIDELG
+2788 PDYPNCEISVDKLG
-2802 VGGELYISNNN
+2802 VGGELYVYDNGRLI
-2813 KLEIDIISSIETFDE
+2813 IDKIKSIETFDE
-2828 EVMVWNYELNKVHNY
+2828 EVEVWNYELDVVHNY
-2843 ISDGILSHNMP
+2843 ISDGILSHNMA
-2854 AKINFQTTLGHR
+2854 AKLEQAATFGHP
-2866 YKKRNDVSIGS
+2866 YKKRISESISRGE
-2877 GDLVKLD
+2877 LVKLD
-2884 SNKQLIKTT
+2884 SNNELIKV
-2893 STKDTSVVGILW
+2893 SSAKDTAVVGILW
-2905 QKIADPISLTFSI
+2905 QKYELKIVQLTTGSI
-2918 ESGSSV
+2918 EDGWTPDTGS
-2924 ELSSPISSSF
+2924 EEMISASYL
-2934 IDSFGEYIPTTET
+2934 DSFGNYLPNNET
-2947 GSLEIWEVASIGDS
+2947 GSKEIWRVASIGDS
-2961 FSPSDSGSA
+2961 IEYDTSEGGYT
-2970 NLTGFKVCN
+2970 LTGFKMCN
-2979 QSGDVYRG
+2979 QNGDVMPG
-2987 DLLCSSDTAGYLMK
+2987 DLLCSSDTPGYLMK
-3001 QPSEWVVIGFDANN
+3001 QPSEWVVTSFDGDN
-3015 NPQYEERQSQCSYTV
+3015 NPQYEERQSQCSYTI
-3030 AKAMEDVTFDI
+3030 AKSMESSSWDS
-3041 NGLAEGVYGYLY
+3041 NGKMENVYGYLY